1 VARRRHRQH
10 TREFKLAALA
20 RMDTAPD
27 VQALAQ
33 ELDIERALLY
43 RWQRHYI
50 RGGAEALRNSGRPRP
65 AVMHLPEAVEPAEAR
80 PAPVVNPISILSAE
94 ETPAS
99 PAMVPPASAA
109 SLAAHDAGA
118 AGRRIAELERK
129 VGQQQLELDFLR
141 AALRHVRA
149 LRR

>member
-10 TREFKLAALA
+10 TREFKLTALA

-50 RGGAEALRNSGRPRP
+50 RGGAAALRNSGRPRP
-65 AVMHLPEAVEPAEAR
+65 VLLRPSAAAEPADKAR
-80 PAPVVNPISILSAE
+80 P
-94 ETPAS
+94 
-99 PAMVPPASAA
+99 PAMAEPARSLPAKEQPAPATVAPP
-109 SLAAHDAGA
+109 SLAAHDAVA
-118 AGRRIAELERK
+118 AARRIAELERK
-129 VGQQQLELDFLR
+129 IGQQQLELDFFR
-141 AALRHVRA
+141 AALRHVRE